1 MEFLFEVK
9 LKNGQVTQ
17 VRLRANIASEA
28 VKLLTSKFP
37 DMSGYKLL
45 S

>member
-1 MEFLFEVK
+1 MDFLFEVK

-17 VRLRANIASEA
+17 IRLRAKVASEA
-28 VKLLTSKFP
+28 IKLLTSKFP
-37 DMSGYKLL
+37 DMVNYKLL